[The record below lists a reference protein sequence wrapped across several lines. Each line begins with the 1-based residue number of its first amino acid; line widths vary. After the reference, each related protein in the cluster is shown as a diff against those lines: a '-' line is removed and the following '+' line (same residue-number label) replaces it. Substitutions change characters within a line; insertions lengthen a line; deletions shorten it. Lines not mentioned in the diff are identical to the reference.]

1 MNATRLIEEWRR
13 QGCALEVEGANTV
26 LWRMGR
32 GETVVCVHGV
42 PTSGFLYRKL
52 LPELASRGLEGV
64 TLDLPGLGLA
74 DRPADFDYSWSG
86 FAAWYLKAIGAAG
99 IENFHLVVHDIGG
112 PIGFD
117 VIRRVPDRI
126 KSLTVLNTLVDVSQF
141 RRPWVMEPF
150 AWPVV
155 GRLWL
160 QSARTP
166 MFYVLNR
173 TFGSRNI
180 NKAESAAYGQL
191 LLGPD
196 GGRAFLRIMRSFE
209 RTAAF
214 EHGIKAALKARK
226 FPAQII
232 WGKDDPALRMKKYA
246 PHLLKALDLE
256 SYEVVYGRHF
266 LQEDSSPTIASSIAR
281 LISAR

>member
-1 MNATRLIEEWRR
+1 MNATGLIEEWRR
-13 QGCALEVEGANTV
+13 QGRILEVEGANTV
-26 LWRMGR
+26 LWRLGQ
-32 GETVVCVHGV
+32 GETVICVHGV

-86 FAAWYLKAIGAAG
+86 FATWYLKAIGAAG
-99 IENFHLVVHDIGG
+99 ITNFHLVVHDIGG

-126 KSLTVLNTLVDVSQF
+126 KSLTVLNTLVNASQF

-155 GRLWL
+155 GWLWL

-166 MFYVLNR
+166 MFYVLNK
-173 TFGSRNI
+173 TFGTRNI
-180 NKAESAAYGQL
+180 NRAESAAYAQL

-196 GGRAFLRIMRSFE
+196 SGLAFLQIMRSYE
-209 RTAAF
+209 RTPTF
-214 EHGIKAALKARK
+214 EQGIKAALKARK

-256 SYEVVYGRHF
+256 SYEAVCGKHF
-266 LQEDSSPTIASSIAR
+266 LQEDSSPVIASSIAK
-281 LISAR
+281 LISVR